1 MEQRPRQA
9 IPALRGARVLLVED
23 DAILLMDL
31 EMILREAGAEIVGS
45 CRAVED
51 ALATIRKQPLSV
63 AVLDVRIGGE
73 TIAPVVR
80 LLCKHGTPFV
90 FYTGQVGK
98 DPALAEWSGSRIVA
112 KPAPGRAIIAAV
124 AETLRTGGGLGVNPA
139 AE

>member
-1 MEQRPRQA
+1 M
-9 IPALRGARVLLVED
+9 RVLVVED

-31 EMILREAGAEIVGS
+31 ETILSEAGAEIVGS
-45 CRAVED
+45 CRTVRD
-51 ALATIRKQPLSV
+51 ALAAIGKRPLSV

-80 LLCKHGTPFV
+80 QLGKHGTPFV

-112 KPAPGRAIIAAV
+112 KPASGRTIVAAV
-124 AETLRTGGGLGVNPA
+124 AETLASGGRW
-139 AE
+139 

>member
-1 MEQRPRQA
+1 MEQRAKPNGVPTLA
-9 IPALRGARVLLVED
+9 GVRVLVVED

-31 EMILREAGAEIVGS
+31 ETILSEAGAEIVGS
-45 CRAVED
+45 CRTVRD
-51 ALATIRKQPLSV
+51 ALAAIGKRPLSV

-80 LLCKHGTPFV
+80 QLGKHGTPFV

-112 KPAPGRAIIAAV
+112 KPASGRTIVAAV
-124 AETLRTGGGLGVNPA
+124 AETLASGGRWA
-139 AE
+139 

>member
-1 MEQRPRQA
+1 MDQWTSPGA
-9 IPALRGARVLLVED
+9 TPTLRGVRVLVVED

-31 EMILREAGAEIVGS
+31 ETILRDAGAEIVAA

-51 ALATIRKQPLSV
+51 ALATVRKQPVSI

-98 DPALAEWSGSRIVA
+98 DPALAEWPGSRIVA
-112 KPAPGRAIIAAV
+112 KPASGRSIIAAV
-124 AETLRTGGGLGVNPA
+124 ADTLGRTLPWA
-139 AE
+139 